1 MVADAKYKRLHLSK
15 SGRLLPIREDVFQ
28 MVAYMSMLGASVGL
42 LVYAA
47 CDPLYYATAAPQ
59 SGPSTFLWRAEW
71 GSHDEQNN
79 ILSHAKLYFLRLN
92 LKRMADARSQ
102 LEHAAAHC
110 RAVLGLGDGPSHDA
124 ACEWCVHG

>member
-1 MVADAKYKRLHLSK
+1 MVK
-15 SGRLLPIREDVFQ
+15 SENERWLWIENEPAPLMTGIVIT
-28 MVAYMSMLGASVGL
+28 LGASVGL

-47 CDPLYYATAAPQ
+47 CDPRYYATTAPQ

-71 GSHDEQNN
+71 DNGTVV
-79 ILSHAKLYFLRLN
+79 YFLCLN
-92 LKRMADARSQ
+92 LKVMAEARAQ

-110 RAVLGLGDGPSHDA
+110 RAALGLGRGPSHDA